1 MISVILNICFITP
14 FYLETPL
21 SQIFSARY
29 NLHSFSVRYTL
40 HIHRR
45 MGMNLKEQIEEI
57 KEFIVNFSIDINT
70 DDGLAVQIESSIN
83 QAHASDSLTS
93 ILGIGIPYMGMLLPI
108 IIVFIVF
115 YFSAKENK
123 DKYDAMIEVS
133 KNVEDPAVVE
143 DLLASFKENK
153 KSPRDYR
160 KDGVTTAFTGV
171 GLFLFGT
178 FFLGDI
184 LMGVGA
190 LVFTIGVGLLV
201 AGYLYPRESDEINKA
216 VEDFEKR

>member
-1 MISVILNICFITP
+1 
-14 FYLETPL
+14 
-21 SQIFSARY
+21 
-29 NLHSFSVRYTL
+29 
-40 HIHRR
+40 
-45 MGMNLKEQIEEI
+45 MNLKDQIEQI

-70 DDGLAVQIESSIN
+70 DEGLDVVIESSIN
-83 QAHASDSLTS
+83 DQAHGDSLVAL
-93 ILGIGIPYMGMLLPI
+93 LGIGIPYMGMLLPI
-108 IIVFIVF
+108 IIVFIAL
-115 YFSAKENK
+115 YFSAREKK
-123 DKYDAMIEVS
+123 LKYDALIEVS
-133 KNVEDPAVVE
+133 KNVKDPGAVE
-143 DLLASFKENK
+143 DLLNSFKEEK

-190 LVFTIGVGLLV
+190 LVFTIGVGLLI

>member
-1 MISVILNICFITP
+1 
-14 FYLETPL
+14 
-21 SQIFSARY
+21 
-29 NLHSFSVRYTL
+29 
-40 HIHRR
+40 
-45 MGMNLKEQIEEI
+45 MNLKEQIEEI

-70 DDGLAVQIESSIN
+70 DDGLALEIESSIN
-83 QAHASDSLTS
+83 QAHAGDSLVEL
-93 ILGIGIPYMGMLLPI
+93 LGIGIAYMGMLLPI
-108 IIVFIVF
+108 IIIFIAL
-115 YFSAKENK
+115 YFSAREKK
-123 DKYDAMIEVS
+123 LKYDALIEVS
-133 KNVEDPAVVE
+133 KNVKDPGAVE
-143 DLLASFKENK
+143 DLLNSFKEEK

-171 GLFLFGT
+171 GLVLFGT

-184 LMGVGA
+184 LIGVGA

>member
-1 MISVILNICFITP
+1 
-14 FYLETPL
+14 
-21 SQIFSARY
+21 
-29 NLHSFSVRYTL
+29 
-40 HIHRR
+40 
-45 MGMNLKEQIEEI
+45 MNVKDQIEQI
-57 KEFIVNFSIDINT
+57 KEFIVNFSIDSNI
-70 DDGLAVQIESSIN
+70 DDGLADQIESSIN
-83 QAHASDSLTS
+83 QGHAGDSLTS

-108 IIVFIVF
+108 IIVFIVL

-133 KNVEDPAVVE
+133 KNVEDPAAVE
-143 DLLASFKENK
+143 GLLASFKENK

-160 KDGVTTAFTGV
+160 KDGVTTAFTGI
-171 GLFLFGT
+171 GLFIFGT

-216 VEDFEKR
+216 VENFEKR

>member
-1 MISVILNICFITP
+1 
-14 FYLETPL
+14 
-21 SQIFSARY
+21 
-29 NLHSFSVRYTL
+29 
-40 HIHRR
+40 
-45 MGMNLKEQIEEI
+45 MNLKDQIEQI

-70 DDGLAVQIESSIN
+70 DEGLDVVIESSIN
-83 QAHASDSLTS
+83 DHTHGDSLVAL
-93 ILGIGIPYMGMLLPI
+93 LGIGIPYMGMLLPI
-108 IIVFIVF
+108 IIVFIAL
-115 YFSAKENK
+115 YFSAREKK
-123 DKYDAMIEVS
+123 LKYDALIEVS
-133 KNVEDPAVVE
+133 KNVKDPGAVE
-143 DLLASFKENK
+143 DLLNSFKEEK

>member
-1 MISVILNICFITP
+1 
-14 FYLETPL
+14 
-21 SQIFSARY
+21 
-29 NLHSFSVRYTL
+29 
-40 HIHRR
+40 
-45 MGMNLKEQIEEI
+45 MNLKKQIEEI

-70 DDGLAVQIESSIN
+70 DDGLAVEIESSIN
-83 QAHASDSLTS
+83 QAHAGDSLSS
-93 ILGIGIPYMGMLLPI
+93 ILGMGIPYMGMLLPI
-108 IIVFIVF
+108 IIVFIVL

-133 KNVEDPAVVE
+133 KNVKDPAAVE
-143 DLLASFKENK
+143 DLLASFKESK

-171 GLFLFGT
+171 GLVLFGT